1 MDKVADAIWRWSD
14 PMPGLVDISRR
25 AKQTLRARAARVL
38 PSTEPLG
45 SKP

>member
-25 AKQTLRARAARVL
+25 AKQTLRARAARM
-38 PSTEPLG
+38 PSTEPFGIKL
-45 SKP
+45 